1 MRADSRHYIKI
12 AGWSSS
18 HTRLAFAA
26 QTNPLSSLGPRRDI
40 DSNRFCPQDP
50 SGSTARG
57 AWISG

>member
-1 MRADSRHYIKI
+1 MRPDSRHDVKI

-18 HTRLAFAA
+18 HPRLTFAA
-26 QTNPLSSLGPRRDI
+26 QTNPLSSLCARRDI

-50 SGSTARG
+50 SASTARG